1 MGWGLLGLFGVEGL
15 DMQIYG
21 EIRGKKTSEWEG
33 IAAAETQVSESRPGA
48 PDFVTQ
54 FRPWPPASYQ
64 L

>member
-1 MGWGLLGLFGVEGL
+1 
-15 DMQIYG
+15 MQIYG